1 MVMIFYTLFINSLN
15 MAFLILLLV
24 LMEPLLKR
32 FLSAGCLYWLWIIL
46 LVGLLLPIR
55 VDTNKAL
62 IYIGLPQRSVE
73 DEVDLGI
80 PSSSNLQNE
89 IDRNQVL
96 QNQLTQDTISRS
108 RGRQESWYY
117 FMKQIV
123 TAELSNIAHNKYL
136 LLSLVWGIVAIL
148 LLAVKGFEHVTYVKR
163 LKRFI
168 IPVGNEDIMKEYNHC
183 IRELK
188 DKHRERVSLING
200 VILYKCSI
208 ITCPISIGILKPVIL
223 LPNESYVDKDM
234 YFIIKHELIHILR
247 RDSFVK
253 LIRLIVLSL
262 NWYNPL
268 VYVLSRHL
276 EEWCEASCDEQ
287 VLLNATRSECFSYSR
302 LLLRCTKVKKH
313 TVSIVNR
320 MGGNNMKKRLKSI
333 IEQRKKYSGMVPV
346 VLLLCIVLTTVIVS
360 SKSPTKALSSGDT
373 MASPEESLVQLE
385 EEKIE
390 EEKNDYVGSNEKN
403 SLRKDSNLADGKSLE
418 KDINIT
424 DSNSNNTL
432 PSTAALGNKI
442 IEYAMEAEGTPYLWG
457 GDDLT
462 KGVDSSG
469 FTQAVYKKIGYDL
482 PRTASEQAVTYQEVP
497 MDCLQP
503 GDLIFYEGGEEDKV
517 NHVGIYLG
525 EDKIIHA
532 KNAHD
537 GVVIQD
543 INYRRPLSAGRVI
556 S

>member
-1 MVMIFYTLFINSLN
+1 MVTIIYTLFINSLN

-32 FLSAGCLYWLWIIL
+32 SLSAGCLYWLWIIL

-62 IYIGLPQRSVE
+62 IYIGLPQISVE
-73 DEVDLGI
+73 DKVDFDTH
-80 PSSSNLQNE
+80 SSSKLQNK

-96 QNQLTQDTISRS
+96 QNQLTQDMISSS

-117 FMKQIV
+117 SMKQIV
-123 TAELSNIAHNKYL
+123 TAALSKIVHNKYL
-136 LLSLVWGIVAIL
+136 LLILVWGIGAIL
-148 LLAVKGFEHVTYVKR
+148 LLAVEGFEYVTYVKR

-168 IPVGNEDIMKEYNHC
+168 IPVDNEDIMKEYNHC

-188 DKHRERVSLING
+188 DKDRERVALFNE

-223 LPNESYVDKDM
+223 IPNESYADKDM

-247 RDSFVK
+247 RDSYVK

-287 VLLNATRSECFSYSR
+287 VLLNATRSDCFSYSR
-302 LLLRCTKVKKH
+302 LLLKCTKVKKH
-313 TVSIVNR
+313 TLSIVNR

-360 SKSPTKALSSGDT
+360 SKSPTEALSSGDT
-373 MASPEESLVQLE
+373 MASPEESLVQL
-385 EEKIE
+385 E

-432 PSTAALGNKI
+432 PSTAALGNTI

-482 PRTASEQAVTYQEVP
+482 PRTASEQAGTYQEVP

-537 GVVIQD
+537 GVVVQD